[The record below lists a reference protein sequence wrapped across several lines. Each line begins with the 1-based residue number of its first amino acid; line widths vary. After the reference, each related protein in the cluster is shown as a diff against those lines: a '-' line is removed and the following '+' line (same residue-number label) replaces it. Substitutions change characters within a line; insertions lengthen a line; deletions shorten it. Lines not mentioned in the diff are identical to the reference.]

1 MRTSL
6 LNTKYLKAASCVLFA
21 VFLCQF
27 NINAQSPAVD
37 NLKKSD
43 DILKGNFRQ
52 QSNGALSKTEFVDP
66 FIGTGG
72 HGHTFPGATAPFG
85 MIQLSPDTRLD
96 NWDGC
101 SGYHYSDSIIYGFS
115 HTHLSGVGVPDYCDL
130 LIVPQ
135 CGEARTTPGYKDPE
149 KGYGHPFS
157 HSDEKAKPAYYEVQL
172 KDQEIKVR
180 LTVTERAGLHEYTF
194 LNSKKNKYILID
206 LDHRDKVL
214 DAGFTIENDHRTLSG
229 FRYSNSWATN
239 QKFFFQ
245 LQTSVDWK
253 EAKLIDKNGQHKLLL
268 SFPKN
273 TTVVSLRVGISAVD
287 ELGAA
292 NNLSN
297 ELPDFDFDR
306 TRARTTKLWE
316 KELSKIQ
323 IKAEPEVMKNFYTA
337 LYHSF
342 LQPNIFSDVDGRYRG
357 RDDQVHTITNNS
369 PQYTVFSLWD
379 TYRGAHPLYT
389 LVQQKRTTD
398 FIQTFLRQF
407 DESGELPV
415 WELAGNET
423 DCMIGYH
430 SVSVISDAYL
440 KGIGGYDAKKA
451 LNAMIETANKA
462 ELGKIQFRKQ
472 HFISS
477 GDEPESVSKTL
488 EYAYDDYCIGAM
500 AEKMGNTKF
509 STTYLT
515 SSLNFINLFDPKT
528 KFMRARRGAM
538 WYYPFEPSEVNFNY
552 TEANSYQYSLY
563 APHAV
568 EILAQILGGKD
579 SLEHW
584 LDRLFTTTN
593 KLSGRE
599 QADITGL
606 IGQYAHGNEP
616 SHHMAYLYNYTNA
629 PHKTQ
634 FYTDKI
640 LNELYNSTP
649 DGLSGNEDC
658 GQMSAWY
665 VLSSLGIYQVCPGK
679 PFYDFGRPIIDQA
692 SIKLEN
698 GNVLDIKTVNNSIEN
713 KYIQSIK
720 FNGESYLQNGI
731 THEELM
737 QGGQLVFVMGTKPSE
752 SKWKHP
758 GSALK
763 IKDIDRFGVV
773 PAPFVLNEQ
782 RIFDDSILVS
792 IGRSLPKTNC
802 KVETRYRFADEPD
815 KTFSF
820 DKPLTL
826 KKSTQLEF
834 MNYCLYTDD
843 FEALALA
850 GPWISASFIK
860 RDPTIHLKLG
870 SQYSHQYSA
879 DGPNSLIDG
888 IQGGIE
894 FRTGEFQGFWA
905 QDLVAEVTFDSARVL
920 SEIGISCLQDMKSWI
935 FFPSEIQIEVSYDG
949 DHYESLQKIVTN
961 VSFASNATTPEMIP
975 SFSTYVP
982 AMKEEFYRKH
992 ITEKGIKKIRI
1003 TAKNYGKCPS
1013 WHLGAGN
1020 DTWLFADELIFR

>member
-1 MRTSL
+1 MKLHLSLFFTSL
-6 LNTKYLKAASCVLFA
+6 IVICFA
-21 VFLCQF
+21 Q
-27 NINAQSPAVD
+27 NPALE
-37 NLKKSD
+37 NLKQSD
-43 DILKGNFRQ
+43 DVMKERLRQ
-52 QSNGALSKTEFVDP
+52 HQIGSHARTEYVDP

-72 HGHTFPGATAPFG
+72 HGHTYPGASAPFG
-85 MIQLSPDTRLD
+85 MIQLSPDTRID

-115 HTHLSGVGVPDYCDL
+115 HTHLNGVGVPDYCDL

-135 CGEARTTPGYKDPE
+135 CGEARTTPSYKDPE
-149 KGYGHPFS
+149 KGYGHLFS
-157 HSDEKAKPAYYEVQL
+157 HCDEKAKPAYYEVQL
-172 KDQEIKVR
+172 RDQEINVR

-214 DAGFTIENDHRTLSG
+214 DAGFTIENDHRTVSG

-253 EAKLIDKNGQHKLLL
+253 EAKLIKKNGQHKLLL

-273 TTVVSLRVGISAVD
+273 TTVVSLRVGISSVD
-287 ELGAA
+287 EEGAL

-297 ELPDFDFDR
+297 EIPDFNFNR
-306 TRARTTKLWE
+306 VLARTTKMWE

-323 IKAEPEVMKNFYTA
+323 ITAESEVMKNFYTA
-337 LYHSF
+337 LYHAF
-342 LQPNIFSDVDGRYRG
+342 LQPNIFSDIDGRYRG
-357 RDDQVHTITNNS
+357 RDDQIHRIDENS

-379 TYRGAHPLYT
+379 TYRATHPLYT

-407 DESGELPV
+407 DQSGDLPV

-451 LNAMIETANKA
+451 LNAMIETANKT
-462 ELGKIQFRKQ
+462 ELGKSQFRKQ
-472 HFISS
+472 QFISS

-500 AEKMGNTKF
+500 AEKMGSTKF
-509 STTYLT
+509 GPTYLK
-515 SSLNFINLFDPKT
+515 SSFNFINLLDPQT

-538 WYYPFEPSEVNFNY
+538 WYSPFEPSEVNFNY

-568 EILAQILGGKD
+568 DILSELLGGKD

-584 LDRLFTTTN
+584 LDRLFTTNN

-616 SHHMAYLYNYTNA
+616 SHHMAYLYNYTNS

-634 FYTDKI
+634 FYVDKI
-640 LNELYNSTP
+640 LNELYNSAP

-665 VLSSLGIYQVCPGK
+665 VLSSLGFYQVCPGK
-679 PFYDFGRPIIDQA
+679 PFYDFGRPMMDMA
-692 SIKLEN
+692 SLKLEN

-720 FNGESYLQNGI
+720 FNGESYFQNGI

-737 QGGQLVFVMGTKPSE
+737 QGGQFVFTMGPKPSE
-752 SKWKHP
+752 NKWKHP

-763 IKDIDRFGVV
+763 IKDIDRFGFV
-773 PAPFVLNEQ
+773 PAPFLRNEQ
-782 RIFDDSILVS
+782 RIFDDSIVVS
-792 IGRSLPKTNC
+792 IGTSLPKTNC
-802 KVETRYRFADEPD
+802 KIETRYRFADEPD

-820 DKPLTL
+820 DKPITL

-843 FEALALA
+843 FEALAHA

-888 IQGGIE
+888 IQGGNE
-894 FRTGEFQGFWA
+894 FRTGEFQGYWA
-905 QDLVAEVTFDSARVL
+905 QDLMAEVTFDSARVL

-935 FFPSEIQIEVSYDG
+935 FYPSEIQIEVSYDG

-975 SFSTYVP
+975 NFSTYVP
-982 AMKEEFYRKH
+982 AMKNEFYRKH
-992 ITEKGIKKIRI
+992 LTEKGIKKIRI